1 MTLTKPSTSALVLTA
16 KLLSRPRPTPI
27 RGPTPFSPSTILIP
41 CEPPTSRGSGLTTSR
56 IWYNFCMLSL
66 LQPFVTSSASVVDG
80 LPPSLTGDTTPQT
93 VCRQASEAIISFT
106 STYQAR
112 YSLAY
117 LPPLLPYMVFAAVL
131 QQASLTA
138 PPSYQ
143 ARQQEQLVESPEPLS
158 PKPMYGPPS
167 SLSVRKSSNPSAASH
182 FATTRLSA
190 PVPEPSSCP
199 PARQASGSAQ
209 RKDSAISTSS
219 TCFSNDDQV
228 RRPSIC
234 SFVSSATSEMAGSPS
249 PVSSDAKSD
258 TLPTFTLQPGD
269 LVTVGLL
276 QLASMGAQH
285 PGAAEAAHLLRT
297 VGSQEEITKLH
308 PPSGPFPGPMPIPCG
323 GLDVP
328 PGLPVGLGA
337 QVISE
342 RGAGYRVVSSDN
354 TPGPASVPG
363 FGLKIPA
370 EMTGPPPSG
379 SCSKPR
385 RPPAP
390 PAFRV

>member
-1 MTLTKPSTSALVLTA
+1 
-16 KLLSRPRPTPI
+16 
-27 RGPTPFSPSTILIP
+27 
-41 CEPPTSRGSGLTTSR
+41 
-56 IWYNFCMLSL
+56 MLSL

-93 VCRQASEAIISFT
+93 VCRQASEAIISLT

-131 QQASLTA
+131 QQASLTT
-138 PPSYQ
+138 PPLYQ

-158 PKPMYGPPS
+158 PEPMYDPS
-167 SLSVRKSSNPSAASH
+167 SSLLTSKPSNPSAVPH

-190 PVPEPSSCP
+190 PAPEPSFRP
-199 PARQASGSAQ
+199 PAKQASRPAQ
-209 RKDSAISTSS
+209 RKNSVLSASS
-219 TCFSNDDQV
+219 TCLSSDDQV
-228 RRPSIC
+228 RRPSVC
-234 SFVSSATSEMAGSPS
+234 RFVSSGTSEMAGSPS

-269 LVTVGLL
+269 LVAVGLL

-308 PPSGPFPGPMPIPCG
+308 PPSGPFPGPIPIPCG

-342 RGAGYRVVSSDN
+342 HGAGYRVVSSDN

-363 FGLKIPA
+363 FGLRIPA
-370 EMTGPPPSG
+370 EMTGPPPGG

>member
-1 MTLTKPSTSALVLTA
+1 MN
-16 KLLSRPRPTPI
+16 
-27 RGPTPFSPSTILIP
+27 
-41 CEPPTSRGSGLTTSR
+41 PPAWKESGLTASR
-56 IWYNFCMLSL
+56 IWYNFCLLSL
-66 LQPFVTSSASVVDG
+66 LQPFVTRSVSVVDG
-80 LPPSLTGDTTPQT
+80 LPFSLPFSLPGDTNPHT
-93 VCRQASEAIISFT
+93 VCRQASEAIISLT

-131 QQASLTA
+131 HQASLTA
-138 PPSYQ
+138 PPLYQ

-158 PKPMYGPPS
+158 PEPMYGPS
-167 SLSVRKSSNPSAASH
+167 TSLSASKSSNPSTVSH
-182 FATTRLSA
+182 FATTTLAA
-190 PVPEPSSCP
+190 PAPEPSSRP
-199 PARQASGSAQ
+199 PARQALRSGQ
-209 RKDSAISTSS
+209 RKNSVLSSPS
-219 TCFSNDDQV
+219 TCFSNDGQV
-228 RRPSIC
+228 RRPSVC
-234 SFVSSATSEMAGSPS
+234 SFASSATSELAGSPS
-249 PVSSDAKSD
+249 PVSSDTKSD

-297 VGSQEEITKLH
+297 VGSSEEMTELH
-308 PPSGPFPGPMPIPCG
+308 PPSGQFPGPMPISRG
-323 GLDVP
+323 GLDVQ

-342 RGAGYRVVSSDN
+342 HGAGYGVVSSDN
-354 TPGPASVPG
+354 PPSPASVPRFG
-363 FGLKIPA
+363 FGVPV
-370 EMTGPPPSG
+370 EMTGPPPG
-379 SCSKPR
+379 ASCSESR